1 LRVLL
6 WIFCV
11 VSPAWCVRI
20 GDLDTANLGQQLLR
34 FFTLSDPSLRYA
46 LAGSA
51 LLGFSCGL
59 LGAFVLLRRMAMMG
73 DTLGHSV
80 LPGVVF
86 AFAWTGHKDVP
97 LLLLGAC
104 LAGLAA
110 TISVAALERLTPLK
124 ADACMG
130 LVLSSY
136 FALGIVGL
144 TRLSKSGMANQSGLD
159 KFLFGQA
166 AALGPGDLW
175 AMAISAI
182 LAALLVGLAYKE
194 LLVVAFDP
202 GFAQSIGVRVAWIH
216 GLLMAV
222 VTVTLVTALQAVGAV
237 LVSAMLVTPAASA
250 YLLTDRLK
258 PLLGYSVL
266 IGIGSGLFGTFLS
279 FMGSSLPTGP
289 CMVLSASLAFGLAWF
304 FSPRHGWVARM
315 WRQHRR
321 QARIGLENTLKDIF
335 LVQERGVATDLKSIA
350 QQRQLAEG
358 PVQSRLR
365 VLQRHG
371 LVLPKGDTFELTPE
385 GEREARRLVR
395 NHRLWELFLT
405 NEAQIAADHVH
416 RDAEEIEHLLS
427 PELVAK
433 LEALLGHPVEDPHGS
448 PIP

>member
-1 LRVLL
+1 MRLFL
-6 WIFCV
+6 WIFLV
-11 VSPAWCVRI
+11 ASPAWCVRI
-20 GDLDTANLGQQLLR
+20 GELDTSNLSQQLLR
-34 FFTLSDPSLRYA
+34 FLALSDPSLRYA

-86 AFAWTGHKDVP
+86 AFALTGEKDVP

-110 TISVAALERLTPLK
+110 TVSVSALERLTPLK
-124 ADACMG
+124 TDACMG
-130 LVLSSY
+130 LVLSCY

-144 TRLSKSGMANQSGLD
+144 TKLSKSGLANQSGLD

-175 AMAISAI
+175 AMAGSAL
-182 LAALLVGLAYKE
+182 LAAALVGLAYKE

-202 GFAQSIGVRVAWIH
+202 GFAQSLGLRVQLVH
-216 GLLMAV
+216 GLLMGV
-222 VTVTLVTALQAVGAV
+222 VTITLVTALQAVGAV
-237 LVSAMLVTPAASA
+237 LVSAMLVTPAATA

-258 PLLGYSVL
+258 PLLLYSVL
-266 IGIGSGLFGTFLS
+266 VGIGSGLFGTFLS

-289 CMVLSASLAFGLAWF
+289 CMVLSASSAFAAAWF
-304 FSPRHGWVARM
+304 LSPRHGWLARQ
-315 WRQHRR
+315 WRQLRRHRR
-321 QARIGLENTLKDIF
+321 IALENTLKDIF
-335 LVQERGVATDLKSIA
+335 LVQERATATTLEAIA
-350 QQRQLAEG
+350 QQRQL
-358 PVQSRLR
+358 PQNQVQWRLKA
-365 VLQRHG
+365 LHKAG
-371 LVLPKGDTFELTPE
+371 LAQPSGDTFLLTPE

-416 RDAEEIEHLLS
+416 RDAEEIEHLLN
-427 PELVAK
+427 PELVAR
-433 LEALLGHPVEDPHGS
+433 LEALLGHPLEDPHGS